1 MTAEC
6 RALVGAR
13 RHTVAAETKTPKAA
27 RGRWVGGRPL
37 TDAAKGREHTDR
49 SAADPP
55 PRCRPRNHRR
65 PPPTVPKNAPIF
77 DDASSKWLE

>member
-55 PRCRPRNHRR
+55 P
-65 PPPTVPKNAPIF
+65 
-77 DDASSKWLE
+77 L